1 MILKK
6 YLTLIFLLFT
16 IVGITHAQLR
26 FAIDTTDKRI
36 NNFRHTI
43 RVQQNIVLFIEQ
55 TLVQQNI
62 PKALR
67 NLALIES
74 AFNNKALSWANAAG
88 IWQLTPAHAAG
99 YGLTSADRYDVLKS
113 TKAAAKTIIN
123 LYNNYKDWR
132 IVVAAYN
139 CGEGNVNKAIRKAG
153 SQNFDQFSYYLP
165 AETKEH
171 VYKFLL
177 ACYATNEMGLLNLPL
192 LQFPRNLSKTKEIS
206 SADAITSTIITGSF
220 QLPVI
225 AKMLEIKFES
235 IRTLNPYFKEQ
246 SEKNDGITLVLPIDK
261 MPDFLLM
268 KNEILTASLN

>member
-1 MILKK
+1 MIFKK
-6 YLTLIFLLFT
+6 YLILLFLLFA
-16 IVGITHAQLR
+16 IVGETYAQLR

-36 NNFRHTI
+36 NNFRYTI
-43 RVQQNIVLFIEQ
+43 KAQQNIVRFIEQ
-55 TLVQQNI
+55 TLELQNI

-88 IWQLTPAHAAG
+88 IWQLTPAHAAC

-123 LYNNYKDWR
+123 LYNNYQDWR

-153 SQNFDQFSYYLP
+153 STNFDQFCFYLP
-165 AETKEH
+165 GETKEH

-177 ACYATNEMGLLNLPL
+177 ACYATNEMGLLNFPL
-192 LQFPRNLSKTKEIS
+192 LPSPEKLSPGKEIS
-206 SADAITSTIITGSF
+206 AAAAVTSTIITGSF

-225 AKMLEIKFES
+225 AKMLAMTPES
-235 IRTLNPYFKEQ
+235 IHLLNPYFKEQ
-246 SEKNDGITLVLPIDK
+246 YEKNDGITLVLPIDK